1 LLRGTL
7 FIRLNISIK
16 RVGLESVTSK
26 FIEVYE
32 KFFSRYYYLAILVVF
47 IFFLKISWTT
57 LSTSLIWTHELDRNY
72 NIHANIT
79 YAIASKQ
86 ELKLDLYE
94 RKTNKPNPTVLF
106 IHGGGWS
113 DGSKEGI
120 RQDLLPYLQMG
131 FSAVNVEYRLA
142 QIAKAPAALEDCFC
156 ALSWIAKNGDRYNLD
171 PKKIVAIGQ
180 SSGGHLA
187 LLAST
192 ISPKVKLTPP
202 CQQDNRFKVAAIVNW
217 FGISDLKNL
226 IEESNSRD
234 IALFWL
240 GKRSDTGSI
249 ASQLSPIN
257 HIRRDTPP
265 ILSIHGDADPIVPYS
280 QSLHLH
286 QTLDRAH
293 VTNRLITVPGGK
305 HGNFDPMQ
313 MEKINRA
320 IEQFL
325 TAIL

>member
-1 LLRGTL
+1 M
-7 FIRLNISIK
+7 
-16 RVGLESVTSK
+16 SK
-26 FIEVYE
+26 FIVVYE
-32 KFFSRYYYLAILVVF
+32 KFFPRYYYLAIVVVL
-47 IFFLKISWTT
+47 IFFLKISWAT
-57 LSTSLIWTHELDRNY
+57 LSTSLIWTLELDRNY

-79 YAIASKQ
+79 YAIASDR

-113 DGSKEGI
+113 DGSKEEV
-120 RQDLLPYLQMG
+120 RQDLLPYLQIG
-131 FSAVNVEYRLA
+131 FSAVNIEYRLA
-142 QIAKAPAALEDCFC
+142 QIAKAPAALEDCLC

-171 PKKIVAIGQ
+171 PQKIVAIGQ
-180 SSGGHLA
+180 SAGGHLA

-192 ISPKVKLTPP
+192 ISPEVKLTPP
-202 CQQDNRFKVAAIVNW
+202 CQQDSQFNVAAIVNW
-217 FGISDLKNL
+217 FGISDLKSL

-240 GKRSDTGSI
+240 GKGRERDLL
-249 ASQLSPIN
+249 ASQLSPID
-257 HIRRDTPP
+257 HIRQDTPP

-280 QSLHLH
+280 QSLRLH
-286 QTLDRAH
+286 QVLDRAH
-293 VTNRLITVPGGK
+293 VPNQLITVPGGK
-305 HGNFDPMQ
+305 HGDFDFIE

-325 TAIL
+325 STIF